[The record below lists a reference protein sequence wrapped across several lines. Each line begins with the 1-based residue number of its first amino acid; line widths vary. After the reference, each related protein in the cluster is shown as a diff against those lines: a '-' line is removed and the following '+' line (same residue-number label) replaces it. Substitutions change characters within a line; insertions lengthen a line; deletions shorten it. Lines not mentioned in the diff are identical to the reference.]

1 MWKILSSREIFRHPR
16 LMLIEDIVLLP
27 DGTKTDYLKFKY
39 TANAASVIA
48 KGGDGKILI
57 GKEYSHPVGEWL
69 YQFCGGEV
77 PLGEEIE
84 IGANRELMEEAKLR
98 AGKLELLGSYLINN
112 RRSQSKMYVFLATEL
127 EEKFLEGDKEEDIEL
142 FWKSEDEIDGMIRS
156 GEVANCHFLAS
167 WTMYKAHYK
176 NEDKI
181 KG

>member
-1 MWKILSSREIFRHPR
+1 
-16 LMLIEDIVLLP
+16 
-27 DGTKTDYLKFKY
+27 
-39 TANAASVIA
+39 
-48 KGGDGKILI
+48 
-57 GKEYSHPVGEWL
+57 
-69 YQFCGGEV
+69 
-77 PLGEEIE
+77 
-84 IGANRELMEEAKLR
+84 
-98 AGKLELLGSYLINN
+98 
-112 RRSQSKMYVFLATEL
+112 MYVFLATEL